1 MNVESMENLFLQL
14 KTQIEKAESIIV
26 FSHVSPDGDTLGSN
40 LAISLMIEKYF
51 NKKVDSTYVGVLP
64 SLYSFMPDFNRFIDV
79 QTIDKTKK
87 YDLAIAVDVASKDRM
102 VSGTTLFDNAKFK
115 VNIDHHKTNIGYA
128 DINIIDGD
136 AACVGVILYKIFKYW
151 NLEIPTDVARC
162 IYTSLLTD
170 TGGFK
175 YENTTPETFM
185 LAADL
190 VSLGVSPTF
199 EFRACYET
207 KPQSMVQFQA
217 YVVTNAS
224 FYNGGKIVFA
234 KITRSDMSKFGAT
247 DDFTEGIVEVLR
259 TSKNVEI
266 AAILKETK
274 EGYTKISLRSKTV
287 DVTPIVIDFGG
298 GGHTFAAGCTIKKP
312 IAIAFD
318 KLLKRVQSELE

>member
-1 MNVESMENLFLQL
+1 MDNLYTDLRN
-14 KTQIEKAESIIV
+14 KITEAESIII
-26 FSHVSPDGDTLGSN
+26 FSHVNPDGDTLGSS
-40 LAISLMIEKYF
+40 LALSLMIEKYF
-51 NKKVDSTYVGVLP
+51 GKKVDSVYVGQLP
-64 SLYSFMPDFNRFIDV
+64 NSYSYLPDFNRFIDV
-79 QTIDKTKK
+79 QTIDSKKK

-102 VSGTTLFDNAKFK
+102 VFGTTIFDNAVVK

-128 DINIIDGD
+128 DINIVDGD
-136 AACVGVILYKIFKYW
+136 AACVGIILYRIFNDW
-151 NLEIPTDVARC
+151 NLEISTDVARC

-190 VSLGVSPTF
+190 VRLGVSPTY

-207 KPQSMVQFQA
+207 NPQSMVQFQA
-217 YVVTNAS
+217 YVVTNTV
-224 FYNGGKIVFA
+224 FYNSGKVAFS
-234 KITRSDMSKFGAT
+234 KITRSDMSKFNAT
-247 DDFTEGIVEVLR
+247 DDYTEGIVEILR

-274 EGYTKISLRSKTV
+274 EGYTKVSLRSKTI
-287 DVTPIVIDFGG
+287 DLTPIVVDFGG

-318 KLLKRVQSELE
+318 KLLKRVQSEIE

>member
-1 MNVESMENLFLQL
+1 MNNILEF
-14 KTQIEKAESIIV
+14 KDKIEKAQSIIV

-40 LAISLMIEKYF
+40 IAISLMIEKYF
-51 NKKVDSTYVGVLP
+51 NKKVDSVFVGTLPTLYTY
-64 SLYSFMPDFNRFIDV
+64 MPDYTRFKDV
-79 QTIDKTKK
+79 QTVDKNKK

-102 VSGTTLFDNAKFK
+102 VYGSFIFDNAKFK
-115 VNIDHHKTNIGYA
+115 VNIDHHKTNNAYG
-128 DINIIDGD
+128 DINIIDGE
-136 AACVGVILYKIFKYW
+136 AACVGSILYKIFKEW
-151 NLEIPTDVARC
+151 KLEITRDVARC

-185 LAADL
+185 LAAEL
-190 VSLGVSPTF
+190 VKLGVSPTY

-217 YVVTNAS
+217 YIVSNAL
-224 FYNGGKIVFA
+224 FYNNGKIAFS
-234 KITRSDMSKFGAT
+234 KITRSDMSKFSAS

-274 EGYTKISLRSKTV
+274 EGYTKVSLRSKTK
-287 DVTPIVIDFGG
+287 DLIPIVIDFGG

>member
-1 MNVESMENLFLQL
+1 MDNIFSEL
-14 KTQIEKAESIIV
+14 KDKISNAQSIII

-40 LAISLMIEKYF
+40 LALSLMIEKYYG
-51 NKKVDSTYVGVLP
+51 KKVDSVFVGKLP
-64 SLYSFMPDFNRFIDV
+64 NIYSYLPDFERFIDV
-79 QTIDKTKK
+79 QAIDKDKK

-102 VSGTTLFDNAKFK
+102 VFGTQIFDNANFK

-128 DINIIDGD
+128 DINIVDGD
-136 AACVGVILYKIFKYW
+136 AACVGVILYKIFKDW
-151 NLEIPTDVARC
+151 NLEIPKDVARC

-190 VSLGVSPTF
+190 VRLGVSPTY

-217 YVVTNAS
+217 YVVTNTV
-224 FYNGGKIVFA
+224 FYNSGKIAFS
-234 KITRSDMSKFGAT
+234 KITRSDMSKFNAT
-247 DDFTEGIVEVLR
+247 DDYTEGIVEVLR

-274 EGYTKISLRSKTV
+274 EGYTKISLRSKTL
-287 DVTPIVIDFGG
+287 DLTPIVMDFGG

-318 KLLKRVQSELE
+318 KLLKRVQSEIE